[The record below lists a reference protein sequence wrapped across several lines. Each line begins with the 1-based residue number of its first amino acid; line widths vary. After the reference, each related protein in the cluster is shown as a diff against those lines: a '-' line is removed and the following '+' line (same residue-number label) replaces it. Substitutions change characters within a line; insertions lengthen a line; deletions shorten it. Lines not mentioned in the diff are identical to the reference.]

1 MASREED
8 VEEEADF
15 DFEER
20 ERGVMDFLS
29 MEVLQGSSFELA
41 FEAWRGVHGVNQ
53 SLSAD

>member
-15 DFEER
+15 DFE

-41 FEAWRGVHGVNQ
+41 SEAWRGVHGVNQ